1 MDFVLSSLSE
11 GLLWSIMAIGV
22 YLTFRILDIAD
33 MTAEGA
39 FPLGAAVVAAQIQ
52 GGSNP
57 WGATFLAALA
67 GMVAGFV
74 SGILHTKMKIP
85 ALLTGIVTL
94 TGLYSI
100 NIKIMGSVPNLSIG
114 DSDTIFKQMMSLG
127 LTNEQAVFLL
137 SLSCFLLV
145 CLVLTILM
153 KTQIGLVL
161 RSTGDNIP
169 MSEANGVNVDNMKII
184 GYMISNG
191 LIALCGAL
199 FAQNDGF
206 SDVTSGTGTIV
217 VGLSAVIIAEV
228 LIHDLTIGGRLLS
241 IGVGAIVYRLII
253 LNIYEIPNLD
263 QNLVR
268 LFNAILLALILFA
281 PEVQKR
287 LRVRGLKFG
296 NK

>member
-1 MDFVLSSLSE
+1 MDLVLSSLSE
-11 GLLWSIMAIGV
+11 GLLWSIMAIGIF
-22 YLTFRILDIAD
+22 LTFRILDIAD

-39 FPLGAAVVAAQIQ
+39 FPLGAAVVASQIQ
-52 GGSNP
+52 AGQNP
-57 WGATFLAALA
+57 WLATLFSIFAGMLA
-67 GMVAGFV
+67 GLV
-74 SGILHTKMKIP
+74 SGLLHTKMKIP

-100 NIKIMGSVPNLSIG
+100 NIKIMGGVPNLSIG
-114 DSDTIFKQMMSLG
+114 DSSTIFKSVMGLG
-127 LTNEQAVFLL
+127 LSNEAAVFAV
-137 SLSCFLLV
+137 SLSCLLLV
-145 CLVLTILM
+145 CLILTLLM

-169 MSEANGVNVDNMKII
+169 MSEANRVNVDTMKIF

-191 LIALCGAL
+191 LVALCGAL
-199 FAQNDGF
+199 FAQTDGF

-217 VGLSAVIIAEV
+217 VGLSAVILAEV

-268 LFNAILLALILFA
+268 LFNAILLALVLFA

-287 LRVRGLKFG
+287 LKIRGLKLTS
-296 NK
+296 N

>member
-1 MDFVLSSLSE
+1 MNFVLSSLSE

-39 FPLGAAVVAAQIQ
+39 FPLGAAVVVSQIQ
-52 GGSNP
+52 AGANP
-57 WGATFLAALA
+57 WLATLLAL
-67 GMVAGFV
+67 VAGVVAGLV
-74 SGILHTKMKIP
+74 SGMLHTNMKIP

-100 NIKIMGSVPNLSIG
+100 NIKIMGSVPNLSLG
-114 DSDTIFKQMMSLG
+114 DSATVFKQLASLG
-127 LTNEQAVFLL
+127 LTNEGAVF
-137 SLSCFLLV
+137 SLS
-145 CLVLTILM
+145 LVLTLLM
-153 KTQIGLVL
+153 KTEIGLVL

-169 MSEANGVNVDNMKII
+169 MSEANGVNVNTMKIV

-191 LIALCGAL
+191 LIALCGSL

-217 VGLSAVIIAEV
+217 VGLSSEV

-241 IGVGAIVYRLII
+241 IGIGAIVYRLII

-268 LFNAILLALILFA
+268 LFNAILLALVLFA
-281 PEVQKR
+281 PELQKR
-287 LRVRGLKFG
+287 LKIRGLKLR
-296 NK
+296 NE

>member
-1 MDFVLSSLSE
+1 MNFVLSSLSE
-11 GLLWSIMAIGV
+11 GLLWSIVAIGV

-39 FPLGAAVVAAQIQ
+39 FPLGAAVVVSQIQ
-52 GGSNP
+52 AGANP
-57 WGATFLAALA
+57 WLATLLALLA
-67 GMVAGFV
+67 GMVAGLV
-74 SGILHTKMKIP
+74 SGMLHTKMKIP

-100 NIKIMGSVPNLSIG
+100 NIKIMGSVPNLSLG
-114 DSDTIFKQMMSLG
+114 DSATVFKQLANLG
-127 LTNEQAVFLL
+127 LTNEGAVFSL
-137 SLSCFLLV
+137 SLACFLLV
-145 CLVLTILM
+145 CLVLTLLM
-153 KTQIGLVL
+153 KTEIGLVL

-169 MSEANGVNVDNMKII
+169 MSEANEVNVDTMKIV

-191 LIALCGAL
+191 LIALCGSL

-217 VGLSAVIIAEV
+217 VGLSSEV

-241 IGVGAIVYRLII
+241 IGIGAIVYRLII

-268 LFNAILLALILFA
+268 LFNAILLALVLFA
-281 PEVQKR
+281 PELQKR
-287 LRVRGLKFG
+287 LKIRGLKLR
-296 NK
+296 NE

>member
-1 MDFVLSSLSE
+1 MNFVLSSLSE
-11 GLLWSIMAIGV
+11 GLLWSIVAIGV

-39 FPLGAAVVAAQIQ
+39 FPLGAAVVVSQIQ
-52 GGSNP
+52 AGANP
-57 WGATFLAALA
+57 WLATLLALLA
-67 GMVAGFV
+67 GMVAGLV
-74 SGILHTKMKIP
+74 SGMLHTKMKIP

-100 NIKIMGSVPNLSIG
+100 NIKIMGSVPNLSLG
-114 DSDTIFKQMMSLG
+114 DSATVFKQLASLG
-127 LTNEQAVFLL
+127 LTNEGTVFSL
-137 SLSCFLLV
+137 SLA
-145 CLVLTILM
+145 
-153 KTQIGLVL
+153 L

-169 MSEANGVNVDNMKII
+169 MSEANGVNVDTMKIV

-191 LIALCGAL
+191 LIALCGSL

-217 VGLSAVIIAEV
+217 VGLSSVIIVEV

-241 IGVGAIVYRLII
+241 IGIGAIVYRLII

-268 LFNAILLALILFA
+268 LFNAILLALVLFA
-281 PEVQKR
+281 PELQKR
-287 LRVRGLKFG
+287 LKIRGLKLR
-296 NK
+296 NE

>member
-1 MDFVLSSLSE
+1 MNFVLSSLSE
-11 GLLWSIMAIGV
+11 GLLWSIVAIGV

-39 FPLGAAVVAAQIQ
+39 FPLGAAVVVSQIQ
-52 GGSNP
+52 AGANP
-57 WGATFLAALA
+57 WLATLLALLA
-67 GMVAGFV
+67 GMVAGLV
-74 SGILHTKMKIP
+74 SGMLHTKMKIP

-100 NIKIMGSVPNLSIG
+100 NIKIMGSVPNLSLG
-114 DSDTIFKQMMSLG
+114 DSATVFKQLASLG
-127 LTNEQAVFLL
+127 LTNEGAVFSL
-137 SLSCFLLV
+137 SLACFLLV
-145 CLVLTILM
+145 CLVLTLLM
-153 KTQIGLVL
+153 KTEIGLVL

-169 MSEANGVNVDNMKII
+169 MSETNEVNVDTMKIV

-191 LIALCGAL
+191 LIALCGSL

-217 VGLSAVIIAEV
+217 VGLSSEV

-241 IGVGAIVYRLII
+241 IGIGAIVYRLII

-268 LFNAILLALILFA
+268 LFNAILLALVLFA
-281 PEVQKR
+281 PELQKR
-287 LRVRGLKFG
+287 LKIRGLKLR
-296 NK
+296 NE

>member
-1 MDFVLSSLSE
+1 MNFVLSSLSE
-11 GLLWSIMAIGV
+11 GLLWSIVAIGV

-39 FPLGAAVVAAQIQ
+39 FPLGAAVVVSQIQ
-52 GGSNP
+52 AGANP
-57 WGATFLAALA
+57 WLATLLALLA
-67 GMVAGFV
+67 GMVAGLV
-74 SGILHTKMKIP
+74 SGMLHTNMKIP
-85 ALLTGIVTL
+85 ALL

-100 NIKIMGSVPNLSIG
+100 NIKIMGSVPNLSLG
-114 DSDTIFKQMMSLG
+114 DSATVFKQLASLG
-127 LTNEQAVFLL
+127 LTNEGTVFSL
-137 SLSCFLLV
+137 SLACFLLV
-145 CLVLTILM
+145 CLVLTLLM
-153 KTQIGLVL
+153 KTEIGLVL

-169 MSEANGVNVDNMKII
+169 MSEANGVNVNTMKIV

-191 LIALCGAL
+191 LLALCGSL

-217 VGLSAVIIAEV
+217 VGLSSEV

-241 IGVGAIVYRLII
+241 IGIGAIVYRLII

-268 LFNAILLALILFA
+268 LFNAILLALVLFA
-281 PEVQKR
+281 PELQKR
-287 LRVRGLKFG
+287 LKIRGLKLR
-296 NK
+296 NE